1 MTLCNIVSGYQHY
14 GETVKSL
21 SYSGSEVAGS
31 SRMFI
36 REFSAQKIETAIFSK
51 QL

>member
-1 MTLCNIVSGYQHY
+1 MTLCNIVSGYQRY
-14 GETVKSL
+14 GETVKSF

-36 REFSAQKIETAIFSK
+36 REFSAQKMETAMSPK
-51 QL
+51 HL